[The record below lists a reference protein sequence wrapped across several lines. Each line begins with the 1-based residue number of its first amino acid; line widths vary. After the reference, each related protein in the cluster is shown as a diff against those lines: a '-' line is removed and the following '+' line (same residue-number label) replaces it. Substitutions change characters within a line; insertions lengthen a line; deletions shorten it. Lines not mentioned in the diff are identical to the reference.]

1 MRHTK
6 RVAAALLAAMML
18 TPMTASA
25 AEWGEVW
32 QKLQDGKSFT
42 TEDGKT
48 SVEKRADGS
57 YVISGGSIGG
67 FVSLNENTAPS
78 NGTLEIRFQNVSL
91 VRISVDNGTK
101 GKRLNVTLDE
111 RTSAQRVSVG
121 ARDGG
126 SVRVVNAGNVTGQAP
141 NEGLICN
148 VMGEG
153 SYGELVNAETGVIA
167 GQVVSFAGNGGNQKI
182 ENNGVV
188 MRDMR
193 TGSCYYGEGGRKD
206 FTDMENKVGGSTHTV
221 NNGTVNGWLSI
232 QAGGK
237 GNVGT
242 LINNGTANEMVD
254 NNAEM
259 WGKLTVINNGTVKG
273 HFGGWGAGGP
283 AELHV
288 TNGKDGTT
296 GLISV
301 DSYDGGICS
310 VTNDGRVNGG
320 VGVYIEAETEPA
332 TLTVTNN
339 AVIDGNLRVGLG
351 KNSVGKVY
359 NQRNATV
366 YGNLYVW
373 SNGTNA
379 ELWSVNKGR
388 FLPSGFGFGS
398 VKLPTFMF
406 APVALAED
414 EGGDKTDPG
423 KPGAGLLVADDT
435 LGGSVHIENY
445 GWAEG
450 VKLGNTATF
459 AQFDGSSGRIESTQA
474 AYQTPGDEKK
484 GDDILAQIEASA
496 DPTNDEMLA
505 QLKALGI
512 TAREGEYQV
521 LVKTKGAGGAAE
533 YAIRKVR
540 IPKGGLN
547 LDTSTLPKTGDAAK
561 PILWGMALLACAG
574 AAIGM
579 KKRKKA

>member
-1 MRHTK
+1 M
-6 RVAAALLAAMML
+6 
-18 TPMTASA
+18 
-25 AEWGEVW
+25 
-32 QKLQDGKSFT
+32 
-42 TEDGKT
+42 
-48 SVEKRADGS
+48 
-57 YVISGGSIGG
+57 
-67 FVSLNENTAPS
+67 
-78 NGTLEIRFQNVSL
+78 
-91 VRISVDNGTK
+91 
-101 GKRLNVTLDE
+101 
-111 RTSAQRVSVG
+111 
-121 ARDGG
+121 
-126 SVRVVNAGNVTGQAP
+126 TGQAP

-206 FTDMENKVGGSTHTV
+206 FTDMENKVGGSTYTV

-332 TLTVTNN
+332 ALTVTNN

-379 ELWSVNKGR
+379 KLWSVNKGR
-388 FLPSGFGFGS
+388 FLPSGFGFGGM
-398 VKLPTFMF
+398 KLPTFMF

-561 PILWGMALLACAG
+561 PILWGVALLACAG
-574 AAIGM
+574 VAIGM

>member
-6 RVAAALLAAMML
+6 GAAAALLAAMML

-25 AEWGEVW
+25 AEWSEVQ
-32 QKLQDGKSFT
+32 QKLWKGERFT
-42 TEDGKT
+42 TEDGQT

-57 YVISGGSIGG
+57 YVISGGAIGG
-67 FVSLNENTAPS
+67 FVSLSENTAPS

-91 VRISVDNGTK
+91 ARISVDNGTK

-121 ARDGG
+121 TRNGG
-126 SVRVVNAGNVTGQAP
+126 SVRVVNAGNVTGQ
-141 NEGLICN
+141 EGLICN

-167 GQVVSFAGNGGNQKI
+167 GQVVSFAGNGGNQKV

-206 FTDMENKVGGSTHTV
+206 FADMESKVGGSTYTV

-273 HFGGWGAGGP
+273 RFGGWGAGGP

-296 GLISV
+296 GQISV

-373 SNGTNA
+373 SNGMNA
-379 ELWSVNKGR
+379 KLLSVNKGQ

-398 VKLPTFMF
+398 VKLPIFMF
-406 APVALAED
+406 APVALAE
-414 EGGDKTDPG
+414 EEENKTDPG
-423 KPGAGLLVADDT
+423 KPGTGLMVADDT

-484 GDDILAQIEASA
+484 GDDILAQIETSA

-561 PILWGMALLACAG
+561 PILWGAALLTCAG

>member
-1 MRHTK
+1 M
-6 RVAAALLAAMML
+6 
-18 TPMTASA
+18 
-25 AEWGEVW
+25 
-32 QKLQDGKSFT
+32 
-42 TEDGKT
+42 
-48 SVEKRADGS
+48 
-57 YVISGGSIGG
+57 
-67 FVSLNENTAPS
+67 
-78 NGTLEIRFQNVSL
+78 
-91 VRISVDNGTK
+91 
-101 GKRLNVTLDE
+101 
-111 RTSAQRVSVG
+111 
-121 ARDGG
+121 
-126 SVRVVNAGNVTGQAP
+126 
-141 NEGLICN
+141 
-148 VMGEG
+148 
-153 SYGELVNAETGVIA
+153 
-167 GQVVSFAGNGGNQKI
+167 
-182 ENNGVV
+182 
-188 MRDMR
+188 
-193 TGSCYYGEGGRKD
+193 
-206 FTDMENKVGGSTHTV
+206 
-221 NNGTVNGWLSI
+221 
-232 QAGGK
+232 
-237 GNVGT
+237 
-242 LINNGTANEMVD
+242 
-254 NNAEM
+254 
-259 WGKLTVINNGTVKG
+259 KG

>member
-6 RVAAALLAAMML
+6 GAAAALLAAMIL
-18 TPMTASA
+18 TPMSASA
-25 AEWGEVW
+25 AEWSEVQ
-32 QKLQDGKSFT
+32 QKLWKGERFT
-42 TEDGKT
+42 TEDGNT

-57 YVISGGSIGG
+57 YVISGGAIGG
-67 FVSLNENTAPS
+67 FVSLSENTAPS

-91 VRISVDNGTK
+91 TRISVDNGTK
-101 GKRLNVTLDE
+101 GKQLNVTLDE
-111 RTSAQRVSVG
+111 HTSAQRVSVG
-121 ARDGG
+121 ARNGG
-126 SVRVVNAGNVTGQAP
+126 SVRVVNAGNVTGQ
-141 NEGLICN
+141 EGLICN

-167 GQVVSFAGNGGNQKI
+167 GQVVSFAGNGGNQKV

-193 TGSCYYGEGGRKD
+193 TGSCYYGEGGKKD
-206 FTDMENKVGGSTHTV
+206 FADMESKVGGSTCTV

-273 HFGGWGAGGP
+273 LFGGWGAGGP

-296 GLISV
+296 GQISV

-373 SNGTNA
+373 SNGMNA
-379 ELWSVNKGR
+379 KLLSVNKGR
-388 FLPSGFGFGS
+388 FLPSGFGLGS
-398 VKLPTFMF
+398 VKLPIFMF
-406 APVALAED
+406 APVALAE
-414 EGGDKTDPG
+414 EEENKTDPG
-423 KPGAGLLVADDT
+423 KPGTGLMVADDT

-521 LVKTKGAGGAAE
+521 LVKTKGTGGATE

-579 KKRKKA
+579 RKRKKA

>member
-6 RVAAALLAAMML
+6 GAAAALLAAMML

-25 AEWGEVW
+25 AEWSEVQ
-32 QKLQDGKSFT
+32 QKLWKGERFT

-48 SVEKRADGS
+48 SVEKQMDGS
-57 YVISGGSIGG
+57 YVISGGSIDG
-67 FVSLNENTAPS
+67 FVSLSENTAPS

-91 VRISVDNGTK
+91 ARISVDNGTK
-101 GKRLNVTLDE
+101 GKQLNVTLDE
-111 RTSAQRVSVG
+111 HTSAQRVSVG
-121 ARDGG
+121 ARNGG
-126 SVRVVNAGNVTGQAP
+126 SVRVVNAGNVTGQ
-141 NEGLICN
+141 EGLICN

-167 GQVVSFAGNGGNQKI
+167 GQVVSFAGNGGNQKV
-182 ENNGVV
+182 ENNSVV

-193 TGSCYYGEGGRKD
+193 TGSCYYGEGGKKD
-206 FTDMENKVGGSTHTV
+206 FADMESKVGGSTYTV

-273 HFGGWGAGGP
+273 RFGGWGAGGP

-296 GLISV
+296 GQISV

-398 VKLPTFMF
+398 VKLPIFMF
-406 APVALAED
+406 APVALAE
-414 EGGDKTDPG
+414 EEENKTDPG
-423 KPGAGLLVADDT
+423 KPGTGLMVADDT

-445 GWAEG
+445 GWVEG

-484 GDDILAQIEASA
+484 GDDILAQIETSA

-561 PILWGMALLACAG
+561 PILWGAALLTCAG
-574 AAIGM
+574 VAIGM